1 VNSRELTIG
10 QCCDDYASTNIVREI
25 KSGKVSKEFN
35 EEEKPRYIKCRFLDN
50 SNNPKGREYTYG
62 TLDNLEKGDFV
73 ETEEGKKLIV
83 TSLNVP
89 SEEGEKWGNLLSSVK
104 KCKEA
109 IASIDTKEPEL
120 IDFEDKGVYPD
131 ETN

>member
-1 VNSRELTIG
+1 MYV
-10 QCCDDYASTNIVREI
+10 
-25 KSGKVSKEFN
+25 
-35 EEEKPRYIKCRFLDN
+35 KCRFLDS
-50 SNNPKGREYTYG
+50 SNAPKGREYTYG
-62 TLDNLEKGDFV
+62 SLDSLEKGDFV

-83 TSLNVP
+83 TSSNVP

-109 IASIDTKEPEL
+109 NASLSIKEPEL
-120 IDFEDKGVYPD
+120 IDIEDKEVYID